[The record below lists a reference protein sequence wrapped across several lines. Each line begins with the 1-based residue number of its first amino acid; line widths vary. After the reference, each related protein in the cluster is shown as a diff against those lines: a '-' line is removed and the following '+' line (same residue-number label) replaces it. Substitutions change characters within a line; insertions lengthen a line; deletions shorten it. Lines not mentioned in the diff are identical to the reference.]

1 MCLCLSGNSGNNLV
15 RERKKSIQQPDTID
29 YVVGRGFRINF
40 PVSSHDILKSLS
52 TCRVRD
58 VNICGAITNLWM
70 PITKSDTVTKVEK
83 KEEIQW

>member
-1 MCLCLSGNSGNNLV
+1 M
-15 RERKKSIQQPDTID
+15 
-29 YVVGRGFRINF
+29 VGRGLRINF

-70 PITKSDTVTKVEK
+70 PITKSDTVTNEQQIFERRRK
-83 KEEIQW
+83 KQVIRSKSKTKNMRAKEILTQN

>member
-1 MCLCLSGNSGNNLV
+1 M
-15 RERKKSIQQPDTID
+15 
-29 YVVGRGFRINF
+29 VGRGLRINF

-70 PITKSDTVTKVEK
+70 PITKSDTVTNEQQIFERRRK
-83 KEEIQW
+83 KQVIRSKSKTKNIIIKNMRAKEILTQN

>member
-1 MCLCLSGNSGNNLV
+1 M
-15 RERKKSIQQPDTID
+15 
-29 YVVGRGFRINF
+29 VGRGLRINF

-70 PITKSDTVTKVEK
+70 PITKSDTVTNEQQIFERRRKKKVIRSK
-83 KEEIQW
+83 SKTKNMRAKEILTQN

>member
-1 MCLCLSGNSGNNLV
+1 M
-15 RERKKSIQQPDTID
+15 
-29 YVVGRGFRINF
+29 VGRGLRINF

-70 PITKSDTVTKVEK
+70 PITKSDTVTNEQQIFERRRK
-83 KEEIQW
+83 KMVIRSKSKTKNIIIQNMRAKEILTQN